1 MFSKNGQ
8 ISIRQ
13 TYRLLF
19 FDLVGVGT
27 LLLPTMLASTCG
39 GAGLWSIVIGAF
51 AAYIYLTIIDLA
63 IKKMKTDLLSY
74 LKKYKIIIPDIRQRL
89 HFFGKTIYGNVW
101 FLNVRRR
108 SFTGKAQVAE
118 IR

>member
-13 TYRLLF
+13 TCRLLL
-19 FDLVGVGT
+19 FDLVGMGT
-27 LLLPTMLASTCG
+27 LLLPTMLAATCG

-74 LKKYKIIIPDIRQRL
+74 LKKYKIII
-89 HFFGKTIYGNVW
+89 
-101 FLNVRRR
+101 
-108 SFTGKAQVAE
+108 
-118 IR
+118 